1 MMKTTRKILKMLSL
15 ITQIGITMLTSIFM
29 CMFLGLFIDEKFSIN
44 LFIPFL
50 LLGIA
55 GGFRGVSI
63 LVRKAIQEGEE
74 SENDKK
80 KAE

>member
-29 CMFLGLFIDEKFSIN
+29 CMFLGLLIDEKFSIN

-55 GGFRGVSI
+55 GGFRGVYI